1 MPIFKRRYTED
12 QIRKL
17 QIEIS
22 QLNPSKEEVTMF
34 NTLQR
39 MQVLSN
45 KVKELKQAT
54 GQDVIVFDG
63 LMFKLNEDGTII
75 FNNLDKN
82 FTYSDDE

>member
-1 MPIFKRRYTED
+1 MPIFKKRYTED
-12 QIRKL
+12 QIRTL
-17 QIEIS
+17 QIEIL
-22 QLNPSKEEVTMF
+22 QLNPSKEDVTLF

-54 GQDVIVFDG
+54 GQDVLVFDD
-63 LMFKLNEDGTII
+63 LMFKLNEDGTLI